1 MAFQIWSI
9 PVPISVPVEV
19 KPRETHPLI
28 QCIVDNKAN
37 KLKNRVSKS
46 NINGLYS
53 SATWKDDVSLLT
65 AAVAC
70 GNEEICEF
78 LLIEKADPNI
88 LSTNCLTSLH
98 YAANNQGVPLNIV
111 RRLIAAKANPDGH
124 QQQAYTPLQLAASKD
139 RLDVIEALIKA
150 GANPERNYG
159 KGFLDLDE
167 KVENLINRLHAGN
180 EAVEK
185 CKMFFTFATMVPR
198 KTQTEVFNFCREKFF
213 EEHPCTHMLLFERY
227 FNVVKSAELYQES
240 STKWLKDSKKTE
252 IYINGFI
259 ERFPRIP
266 DEHRIMPLNSLHAV
280 ICMMGEISPQ
290 IFNTIVPILIKCL
303 VPTTVQGNMFN
314 HLILSILYVI
324 MDKSSKQKPAAES
337 LHSDVLEK
345 LCDALMPLTNPN
357 NLTDVRIYTYRL
369 FADLHKFVPEHINS
383 CGVTSVPERV
393 LHAVDIGPDD
403 ALKEKLHKL
412 DTNLRNPQNSNT
424 VDCMGD
430 AADSMPSKKKKKKK
444 KKKKDNQQSTISK
457 EDSDT
462 AKTSVQES
470 SVHPYATH
478 TEDLPVKRNWL
489 SLSQRWKPKLEKLA
503 NLPASKVYRLGN
515 LTIGNSSEFEIA
527 KGSDGTRV
535 FLGLR
540 DDGTEIAVKRMYRS
554 EYQDLKNEEQFLR
567 LPQLDNPCIVR
578 YVDFAE
584 DEHFGYLALQ
594 LCEYTLKE
602 YIEDHLPEDTS
613 QQLQVL
619 KKIVKEVLYS
629 LNALH
634 GHDTK
639 VLHRDIKPQNV
650 LIDITGK
657 ARLADFGISR
667 RLKLGETT
675 CRTNPAGTRYWK
687 ARETLEEDCNSGY
700 KRSSDIQVA
709 GMLIY
714 YILSRGQHPFGT
726 GARCESNILDG
737 KYSLEHVEDE
747 LAKDLVKWMISY
759 EPKDR
764 PNVEE
769 TLRHP
774 FFWTNKD
781 KLDYLNKLGN
791 EKEVDNCRNA
801 GPELLLAIEAVTAGK
816 SFTDWKTKLP
826 AELLQKLD
834 GKKKPYPENTLGL
847 LRFIRNLHQHYSGDA
862 KNLDL
867 MMLFPD
873 LFETAFMFA
882 KTRGWTTA
890 MEFMT
895 EIPAT

>member
-1 MAFQIWSI
+1 MAFQIQWSI
-9 PVPISVPVEV
+9 PVPVPVEV
-19 KPRETHPLI
+19 TPRKAHQLI
-28 QCIVDNKAN
+28 QCIVDSNAK
-37 KLKNRVSKS
+37 KLKKLVSKS

-53 SATWKDDVSLLT
+53 SAIWNDDVSLLT
-65 AAVAC
+65 AAVVC
-70 GNEEICEF
+70 GNEEICNF
-78 LLIEKADPNI
+78 LLREKADPNI
-88 LSTNCLTSLH
+88 LSTNRLTSLH
-98 YAANNQGVPLNIV
+98 YAANTPGVPLNIV

-124 QQQAYTPLQLAASKD
+124 QQQPFTPLQFAASND

-159 KGFLDLDE
+159 KGFVDLDE
-167 KVENLINRLHAGN
+167 KVENLINRLPAGN

-185 CKMFFTFATMVPR
+185 CKMFFTFAAMVPR
-198 KTQTEVFNFCREKFF
+198 KTQSEVFNFCREHFF
-213 EEHPCTHMLLFERY
+213 EEHPLTHMLLFERY
-227 FNVVKSAELYQES
+227 FNVVGPSAEQYQQS
-240 STKWLKDSKKTE
+240 STKWLKNSMKTE

-266 DEHRIMPLNSLHAV
+266 IEHRIMSLNSLHAV
-280 ICMMGEISPQ
+280 ICMMREISPQ
-290 IFNTIVPILIKCL
+290 IFNAVVPILNKCL
-303 VPTTVQGNMFN
+303 VPSTVQGNVFN
-314 HLILSILYVI
+314 HLILSILYVT

-345 LCDALMPLTNPN
+345 LCDALMPFTNPN
-357 NLTDVRIYTYRL
+357 FSTEVSRLTYCL

-403 ALKEKLHKL
+403 AIKEKLHKL
-412 DTNLRNPQNSNT
+412 DTNLRNPQISST
-424 VDCMGD
+424 VDCMGEV
-430 AADSMPSKKKKKKK
+430 ADRMPSKKKKKR
-444 KKKKDNQQSTISK
+444 KKKKDNQQDIISK

-503 NLPASKVYRLGN
+503 NLPASKVYHLGN

-540 DDGTEIAVKRMYRS
+540 DDGTEVAVKRMYRS
-554 EYQDLKNEEQFLR
+554 EYQGLKNEEQFLR

-594 LCEYTLKE
+594 LCEYTLNE

-675 CRTNPAGTRYWK
+675 CRTNPAGTKYWK
-687 ARETLEEDCNSGY
+687 ARETLEEDINSGY

-714 YILSRGQHPFGT
+714 YILSRGHHPFGT
-726 GARCESNILDG
+726 GPRCESNILDG

-747 LAKDLVKWMISY
+747 LAKDLVKWMISH

-774 FFWTNKD
+774 FFWPNKD
-781 KLDYLNKLGN
+781 KLDYLDKLGN
-791 EKEVDNCRNA
+791 EKEVENCRNA
-801 GPELLLAIEAVTAGK
+801 GPDLLSAIEAVTAGK
-816 SFTDWKTKLP
+816 SFLDWKTKLP
-826 AELLQKLD
+826 AELVQKLD
-834 GKKKPYPENTLGL
+834 GRKKTYPENTLGL
-847 LRFIRNLHQHYSGDA
+847 LRFIRNLHQHYSDDA
-862 KNLDL
+862 KNLNL
-867 MMLFPD
+867 MTLFPD
-873 LFETAFMFA
+873 LFETVFMFA

-890 MEFMT
+890 MEFML
-895 EIPAT
+895 EIPET